1 MKVVILCAGYAT
13 RLYPITL
20 DQPKALLEYKGKKIL
35 DYLIEDLNHPLIHEI
50 ILVSNH
56 KYYSLFSDYSKGKNI
71 RVIDDG
77 STCSENR
84 LGAGND
90 LLLGIKDIDE
100 DTLVMACDNLL
111 DFSLSCFIDFFYE
124 DRRSSIMFYKEC
136 DEEKLKQTGQ
146 VILLK
151 DQVIGFKEKPK
162 TVVSVYAVPPFYIF
176 NRKDI
181 NEIKKLKGH
190 YESLGN
196 ILEEVVG
203 VIQMKAYPMNGNRL
217 DLGSSKVCKSNS

>member
-111 DFSLSCFIDFFYE
+111 DFSLSCFINFFMKTE
-124 DRRSSIMFYKEC
+124 DRRSCFTKNVM
-136 DEEKLKQTGQ
+136 
-146 VILLK
+146 
-151 DQVIGFKEKPK
+151 
-162 TVVSVYAVPPFYIF
+162 
-176 NRKDI
+176 
-181 NEIKKLKGH
+181 KK
-190 YESLGN
+190 N
-196 ILEEVVG
+196 
-203 VIQMKAYPMNGNRL
+203 
-217 DLGSSKVCKSNS
+217 